1 MDALSTCLGT
11 YRPPALADFLR
22 SSARRP
28 PLPTIAALAF
38 ALVCAAGPA
47 DTVGDANATAFEKS
61 SARIPQQGPAMAL
74 TVAGLFSSAYQAVT
88 RGVEPSGR
96 GAYDP
101 LLSEPG
107 NVCTPAVAGRPLL
120 LQQLVLAQAATKS
133 ETKPFKPPPMQAAGG
148 EVPLYNNLGTMSFK
162 VGTRNAKAQAYF
174 DQGIRWA
181 FAFNHAEAQ
190 RAFQTAQK
198 LDPKLA
204 MAWWGEAL
212 VLGPNINAP
221 MTPEAAAP
229 AFAALTKAIELAPS
243 SPAKDRALIAALQ
256 KRYSADPKAER
267 AALDAAYADAMKA
280 VAEKYPGDDTV
291 LTLYA
296 ESVMDT
302 QAWDYWEA
310 GGAKPK
316 GRAGELLA
324 ALEKVLAR
332 NPDHPGAIHLYIHS
346 VEAST
351 KPDRALPHARRLA
364 ALMPGAGHVVHMPAH
379 IYYRV
384 GLYKESLEINK
395 RAMAVDEQYFKTS
408 PSDPMYKS
416 AYYPHNIHFVLVS
429 AQMGGDGPTAL
440 DAAAK
445 LDASLSDAVVAQFA
459 LLEPIK
465 AAPYLAHAIF
475 SAPEAIF
482 ALKVP
487 PKEQVVVSALAHYA
501 RALGFA
507 AKKDAAGAR
516 REIDA
521 IAAIEQQADFKPYAD
536 WAVPGKEIVQTARL
550 VATARLADATG
561 DLAGAAKAYEEA
573 IAIEDA
579 LAYMEPPY
587 WYYPI
592 RQSLG
597 SVYLRQG
604 KLDAAER
611 ALRDSLARVR
621 SNGWALAGLA
631 EVYKRKGDAKAE
643 AAARQAYTR
652 AWLGGAAP
660 DIARL

>member
-1 MDALSTCLGT
+1 MKKQ
-11 YRPPALADFLR
+11 FLR
-22 SSARRP
+22 TT
-28 PLPTIAALAF
+28 LHG
-38 ALVCAAGPA
+38 V
-47 DTVGDANATAFEKS
+47 
-61 SARIPQQGPAMAL
+61 AMAL
-74 TVAGLFSSAYQAVT
+74 ALAGLFGSASLVASS
-88 RGVEPSGR
+88 GVEPSGR
-96 GAYDP
+96 ATYDP
-101 LLSEPG
+101 LLDAQG
-107 NVCTPAVAGRPLL
+107 DVCAPAATGRPPL
-120 LQQLVLAQAATKS
+120 LQKLVLAQS
-133 ETKPFKPPPMQAAGG
+133 ETKPFKPQPMQAAGG
-148 EVPLYNNLGTMSFK
+148 DVPLYSNLGTLSFK

-174 DQGIRWA
+174 DQGMRWA

-190 RAFQTAQK
+190 RAFQAARK
-198 LDPKLA
+198 EDPKLA
-204 MAWWGEAL
+204 MAWWGEAF

-221 MTPEAAAP
+221 MMPEAVAP
-229 AFAALTKAIELAPS
+229 ALAALAKAVELAPGA
-243 SPAKDRALIAALQ
+243 PAKDRAMIAALE
-256 KRYSADPKAER
+256 KRYSADPKADR
-267 AALDAAYADAMKA
+267 AALDAAFADAMKS
-280 VAEKYPGDDTV
+280 VAAKYPGDDTIQV
-291 LTLYA
+291 LYA
-296 ESVMDT
+296 ESIMDT

-310 GGAKPK
+310 GATKPK
-316 GRAGELLA
+316 GRAAEMLA

-332 NPDHPGAIHLYIHS
+332 NPNHPGANHLYIHA

-364 ALMPGAGHVVHMPAH
+364 ALMPGAGHIVHMPAH
-379 IYYRV
+379 IYYRT
-384 GLYKESLEINK
+384 GLYKESLEVNK

-445 LDASLSDAVVAQFA
+445 LDASLPDAVIAQFA
-459 LLEPIK
+459 FLEPLK

-475 SAPEAIF
+475 SAPEAIL
-482 ALKVP
+482 ALKAP

-501 RALGFA
+501 RALAFA

-521 IAAIEQQADFKPYAD
+521 IAAIEQKADFKPYAD

-550 VATARLADATG
+550 VATARLADAQG

-573 IAIEDA
+573 VAIEDA
-579 LAYMEPPY
+579 LAYMEPSY

-604 KLDAAER
+604 KLDAAEK
-611 ALRDSLARVR
+611 ALRDSLVRVR
-621 SNGWALAGLA
+621 GNGWALAGLA
-631 EVYKRKGDAKAE
+631 ETYKRKGDAKAE
-643 AAARQAYTR
+643 KSARQAYAR

>member
-1 MDALSTCLGT
+1 MDALSTCIGARR
-11 YRPPALADFLR
+11 RPDPADFPR
-22 SSARRP
+22 TRTRRAR
-28 PLPTIAALAF
+28 LSTIAALAF
-38 ALVCAAGPA
+38 VLACAAGRA
-47 DTVGDANATAFEKS
+47 DTVTEWNVTAFERE
-61 SARIPQQGPAMAL
+61 SARIPLRGVAMAL
-74 TVAGLFSSAYQAVT
+74 AGLFSSADLMVS

-96 GAYDP
+96 ETYDP

-107 NVCTPAVAGRPLL
+107 NVCAPAVAGRPPL
-120 LQQLVLAQAATKS
+120 LQNLILAQG
-133 ETKPFKPPPMQAAGG
+133 ETKPFKPQPMQAAGG
-148 EVPLYNNLGTMSFK
+148 EVPLYDNLGTLSFK

-190 RAFQTAQK
+190 RAFQAAQK
-198 LDPKLA
+198 ADPKLA

-221 MTPEAAAP
+221 MMPEAVAP
-229 AFAALTKAIELAPS
+229 ALAALAKAVELAPS
-243 SPAKDRALIAALQ
+243 APAKDRALIAALQ

-267 AALDAAYADAMKA
+267 AALDAAFADAMKS

-296 ESVMDT
+296 ESLMDT
-302 QAWDYWEA
+302 QPWDYWEA
-310 GGAKPK
+310 AGTKPK
-316 GRAGELLA
+316 GRAAELLA

-332 NPDHPGAIHLYIHS
+332 NPDHPGANHLYIHA

-351 KPDRALPHARRLA
+351 KPDRALPHAQRLA
-364 ALMPGAGHVVHMPAH
+364 ALMPGAGHIVHMPAH

-384 GLYKESLEINK
+384 GLYKEALEINK
-395 RAMAVDEQYFKTS
+395 RAMAVDEQYFSTS

-429 AQMGGDGPTAL
+429 AQMGGDGPTAM
-440 DAAAK
+440 DAAGK
-445 LDASLSDAVVAQFA
+445 LDASLSDTVIAQFA
-459 LLEPIK
+459 VLEPIK
-465 AAPYLAHAIF
+465 AAPYLAHALF
-475 SAPEAIF
+475 SAPEAIL
-482 ALKVP
+482 AMKAP
-487 PKEQVVVSALAHYA
+487 PKEQVLVSALAHYA
-501 RALGFA
+501 RALAFA
-507 AKKDAAGAR
+507 AKKDATGAQ

-521 IAAIEQQADFKPYAD
+521 IAAIEQKADFKPYTD

-550 VATARLADATG
+550 VASARLADAQG
-561 DLAGAAKAYEEA
+561 DLPGAAKAYEEA
-573 IAIEDA
+573 IAVEDA
-579 LAYMEPPY
+579 LSYMEPPY

-604 KLDAAER
+604 KLNAAEK
-611 ALRDSLARVR
+611 ALRDSLGRVR
-621 SNGWALAGLA
+621 GNGWALAGLA
-631 EVYKRKGDAKAE
+631 EVYKRKGDTKAE
-643 AAARQAYTR
+643 ASARQAYTR

>member
-1 MDALSTCLGT
+1 MRKHLPRAW
-11 YRPPALADFLR
+11 ALAGLFG
-22 SSARRP
+22 SASLMAGSGVEP
-28 PLPTIAALAF
+28 
-38 ALVCAAGPA
+38 AAGP
-47 DTVGDANATAFEKS
+47 T
-61 SARIPQQGPAMAL
+61 
-74 TVAGLFSSAYQAVT
+74 
-88 RGVEPSGR
+88 
-96 GAYDP
+96 YDP
-101 LLSEPG
+101 LLDAPG
-107 NVCTPAVAGRPLL
+107 NVCAPAAAGRPPL
-120 LQQLVLAQAATKS
+120 LQKQLLAQG
-133 ETKPFKPPPMQAAGG
+133 ETKPFRPQPMQAAAGD
-148 EVPLYNNLGTMSFK
+148 VPLYDNLGKLSFK
-162 VGTRNAKAQAYF
+162 VGTRNARAQAYF

-190 RAFQTAQK
+190 RAFQAARK
-198 LDPKLA
+198 EDPSLA

-221 MTPEAAAP
+221 MMPEAVAP
-229 AFAALTKAIELAPS
+229 ALAALAKAVELAS
-243 SPAKDRALIAALQ
+243 GAPAKDRAMIAALEM
-256 KRYSADPKAER
+256 RYSADPKTER
-267 AALDAAYADAMKA
+267 AALDAAFADAMKS
-280 VAEKYPGDDTV
+280 VAARYPGDDTI
-291 LTLYA
+291 LALYA
-296 ESVMDT
+296 ESIMDT
-302 QAWDYWEA
+302 QPWDYWEA
-310 GGAKPK
+310 GGARPK
-316 GRAGELLA
+316 GRAAEMLA
-324 ALEKVLAR
+324 VLERVLAR
-332 NPDHPGAIHLYIHS
+332 NPDHPGAIHLYIHA

-351 KPDRALPHARRLA
+351 RPERALPHARRLA

-384 GLYKESLEINK
+384 GLYRESLEVNK

-408 PSDPMYKS
+408 PSDPLYKS

-440 DAAAK
+440 DAATK
-445 LDASLSDAVVAQFA
+445 LDAAVPDAVVAQFA
-459 LLEPIK
+459 VLEPIK
-465 AAPYLAHAIF
+465 AAPYLAHALF
-475 SAPEAIF
+475 SAPEAIL
-482 ALKVP
+482 ALKAP
-487 PKEQVVVSALAHYA
+487 PKEQVLVSALAHYA

-521 IAAIEQQADFKPYAD
+521 IAAIEQKADFKPYAD

-550 VATARLADATG
+550 VATARLADALG
-561 DLAGAAKAYEEA
+561 DLAGAARAYEEA
-573 IAIEDA
+573 VAIEDA

-587 WYYPI
+587 WYYPV

-604 KLDAAER
+604 RLDAAET

-621 SNGWALAGLA
+621 GNGWALAGLA

-643 AAARQAYTR
+643 ASARRAYTR

>member
-1 MDALSTCLGT
+1 MDSLPRCNGSRRRPSPTDSPHARASGPRLSTI
-11 YRPPALADFLR
+11 ALALM
-22 SSARRP
+22 
-28 PLPTIAALAF
+28 
-38 ALVCAAGPA
+38 LVC
-47 DTVGDANATAFEKS
+47 
-61 SARIPQQGPAMAL
+61 PAM
-74 TVAGLFSSAYQAVT
+74 SS
-88 RGVEPSGR
+88 RGVEPSGNES
-96 GAYDP
+96 YDP

-107 NVCTPAVAGRPLL
+107 NVCTPAVAGRPPLL
-120 LQQLVLAQAATKS
+120 AQLVLAQT
-133 ETKPFKPPPMQAAGG
+133 ETKPFKPQPMQAAGG
-148 EVPLYNNLGTMSFK
+148 EVPLYGNLGTLSFK
-162 VGTRNAKAQAYF
+162 VGTRDAKAQAYF
-174 DQGIRWA
+174 DQGIRLA

-190 RAFQTAQK
+190 RAFQAAQK
-198 LDPKLA
+198 ADPKLA

-221 MTPEAAAP
+221 MMPEAVAP
-229 AFAALTKAIELAPS
+229 ALAALAKAVELAPAA
-243 SPAKDRALIAALQ
+243 PAKDRALIAALQ

-267 AALDAAYADAMKA
+267 PVLDAAFANEMKA
-280 VAEKYPGDDTV
+280 VAAKYPSDDTI

-302 QAWDYWEA
+302 QPWDYWEA
-310 GGAKPK
+310 AGAKPK
-316 GRAGELLA
+316 GRAAELLA

-332 NPDHPGAIHLYIHS
+332 NPRHPGAIHLYIHA

-364 ALMPGAGHVVHMPAH
+364 ELMPGAGHIVHMPAH
-379 IYYRV
+379 IYYRL
-384 GLYKESLEINK
+384 GLYKESLDINK
-395 RAMAVDEQYFKTS
+395 RAMAVDEKYFGTS

-429 AQMGGDGPTAL
+429 AQMGGDGPTAIE
-440 DAAAK
+440 AAGK
-445 LDASLSDAVVAQFA
+445 LDASIPDAVVGQFS
-459 LLEPIK
+459 LLEPLK
-465 AAPYLAHAIF
+465 AAPYLAHALF
-475 SAPEAIF
+475 SASDAIL
-482 ALKVP
+482 ALKAP
-487 PKEQVVVSALAHYA
+487 PKEQVLVSALAHYA
-501 RALGFA
+501 RALASA
-507 AKKDAAGAR
+507 AKKDASGAQ

-521 IAAIEQQADFKPYAD
+521 IAAIEQKADFKPYTD
-536 WAVPGKEIVQTARL
+536 WGVPGKEIVRTARL
-550 VATARLADATG
+550 VASARLADAQG

-573 IAIEDA
+573 ITVEDT

-604 KLDAAER
+604 KLDEAEQ

-643 AAARQAYTR
+643 AMARKAYGR

-660 DIARL
+660 DVARL

>member
-1 MDALSTCLGT
+1 M
-11 YRPPALADFLR
+11 ALA
-22 SSARRP
+22 A
-28 PLPTIAALAF
+28 
-38 ALVCAAGPA
+38 
-47 DTVGDANATAFEKS
+47 
-61 SARIPQQGPAMAL
+61 
-74 TVAGLFSSAYQAVT
+74 AGLFSSSDLLA
-88 RGVEPSGR
+88 RRSG
-96 GAYDP
+96 GEVYDP
-101 LLSEPG
+101 LLSDPG
-107 NVCTPAVAGRPLL
+107 GVCGPAVAGRPPLL
-120 LQQLVLAQAATKS
+120 RNLVLAQT
-133 ETKPFKPPPMQAAGG
+133 ETRPFQPQPMQAAGG
-148 EVPLYNNLGTMSFK
+148 EVPLHGDLGTLSFK
-162 VGTRNAKAQAYF
+162 VGTRNAQAQAYF

-198 LDPKLA
+198 IDPKLA

-221 MTPEAAAP
+221 MMPEATAP
-229 AFAALTKAIELAPS
+229 AWAALARAVELAPGAS
-243 SPAKDRALIAALQ
+243 AKDRALIAALQ
-256 KRYSADPKAER
+256 KRYSADPAADR
-267 AALDAAYADAMKA
+267 AALDAAYADAMKS
-280 VAEKYPGDDTV
+280 VAAKYPDDDTI

-296 ESVMDT
+296 EAVMDT

-332 NPDHPGAIHLYIHS
+332 NPAHPGAIHLYIHA
-346 VEAST
+346 VEASA
-351 KPDRALPHARRLA
+351 KPERALPHARRLA
-364 ALMPGAGHVVHMPAH
+364 ALMPGAGHIVHMPAH
-379 IYYRV
+379 IYYRL
-384 GLYKESLEINK
+384 GLYRESLEVNK
-395 RAMAVDEQYFKTS
+395 RAIAVDEQYFKTS

-429 AQMGGDGPTAL
+429 AQMGGDGPTAIE
-440 DAAAK
+440 AARK
-445 LDASLSDAVVAQFA
+445 LDATLSDEVIAQFA
-459 LLEPIK
+459 VLEPIK
-465 AAPYLAHAIF
+465 GAPYLAHALF
-475 SAPEAIF
+475 SAPETIL
-482 ALKVP
+482 ALKAP
-487 PKEQVVVSALAHYA
+487 PKEQVLVSALAHYA
-501 RALGFA
+501 RALAFA
-507 AKKDAAGAR
+507 ANKDATSAQ

-521 IAAIEQQADFKPYAD
+521 VAAMEQTADFKPYAD

-550 VATARLADATG
+550 VAGARLAEAQ
-561 DLAGAAKAYEEA
+561 GALPAAARAYEEA
-573 IAIEDA
+573 IAIEDT

-597 SVYLRQG
+597 AVYLRQG
-604 KLDAAER
+604 KLDAAEK

-643 AAARQAYTR
+643 ATARQAYAR

-660 DIARL
+660 DINRL

>member
-1 MDALSTCLGT
+1 MSLAL
-11 YRPPALADFLR
+11 
-22 SSARRP
+22 
-28 PLPTIAALAF
+28 
-38 ALVCAAGPA
+38 
-47 DTVGDANATAFEKS
+47 
-61 SARIPQQGPAMAL
+61 
-74 TVAGLFSSAYQAVT
+74 AGLFGAASLMAAS
-88 RGVEPSGR
+88 GVEPSGR
-96 GAYDP
+96 AIYDP
-101 LLSEPG
+101 LFDAQG
-107 NVCTPAVAGRPLL
+107 NVCAPAAAGRPPL
-120 LQQLVLAQAATKS
+120 LQKLILAQG
-133 ETKPFKPPPMQAAGG
+133 ETKPFKPQPMQAAGG
-148 EVPLYNNLGTMSFK
+148 DVPLYGNLGTLSFK
-162 VGTRNAKAQAYF
+162 VGTRNARAQAYF
-174 DQGIRWA
+174 DQGMRWA
-181 FAFNHAEAQ
+181 FGFNHAEAQ
-190 RAFQTAQK
+190 RAFQAARK
-198 LDPKLA
+198 EDPKLA
-204 MAWWGEAL
+204 MAWWGEAF

-221 MTPEAAAP
+221 MMPEAVAP
-229 AFAALTKAIELAPS
+229 AVAALAKAVELAPGA
-243 SPAKDRALIAALQ
+243 PAKDRAMIAALE

-267 AALDAAYADAMKA
+267 PALDAAFADAMKS
-280 VAEKYPGDDTV
+280 VAARYPGDDTI
-291 LTLYA
+291 LALYA
-296 ESVMDT
+296 ESIMDT
-302 QAWDYWEA
+302 QPWDYWEA

-316 GRAGELLA
+316 GRAAEMLA
-324 ALEKVLAR
+324 VLERVYAR
-332 NPDHPGAIHLYIHS
+332 NPHHPGALHLYIHA

-351 KPDRALPHARRLA
+351 KPERALPHARRLA
-364 ALMPGAGHVVHMPAH
+364 ALMPGAGHIVHMPAH
-379 IYYRV
+379 IFYRV
-384 GLYKESLEINK
+384 GQYKESLEVNK

-445 LDASLSDAVVAQFA
+445 LDASLPDAVIAQFA
-459 LLEPIK
+459 FLEPIK

-475 SAPEAIF
+475 STPEAIL
-482 ALKVP
+482 ALKAP

-516 REIDA
+516 QEIDA
-521 IAAIEQQADFKPYAD
+521 IAAIEQKADFKPYTD

-550 VATARLADATG
+550 VATARLADAQG

-573 IAIEDA
+573 VAIEDA

-587 WYYPI
+587 WYYPV

-621 SNGWALAGLA
+621 GNGWALAGLA
-631 EVYKRKGDAKAE
+631 EVYKRKGDAQAE
-643 AAARQAYTR
+643 KSARQAYAR

>member
-1 MDALSTCLGT
+1 MA
-11 YRPPALADFLR
+11 RPLAH
-22 SSARRP
+22 SSAASASKWR
-28 PLPTIAALAF
+28 
-38 ALVCAAGPA
+38 
-47 DTVGDANATAFEKS
+47 
-61 SARIPQQGPAMAL
+61 SARTPLRGVAMAMAL
-74 TVAGLFSSAYQAVT
+74 AGLLSSSDLMA
-88 RGVEPSGR
+88 GR
-96 GAYDP
+96 GAEPPGSAAYDP

-107 NVCTPAVAGRPLL
+107 NVCAPAVAGRPPL
-120 LQQLVLAQAATKS
+120 LQKLVLAQA
-133 ETKPFKPPPMQAAGG
+133 ETRPFQPQPMQAAGG
-148 EVPLYNNLGTMSFK
+148 EVPLYDNLGKLSFK
-162 VGTRNAKAQAYF
+162 VGTRDAKAQAYF

-190 RAFQTAQK
+190 RAFQMAQK

-221 MTPEAAAP
+221 MMPEAAAP
-229 AFAALTKAIELAPS
+229 ALAAVAKAVELAPGA
-243 SPAKDRALIAALQ
+243 PAKDRALIAALQ

-280 VAEKYPGDDTV
+280 VAAKYPDDDTI

-302 QAWDYWEA
+302 QPWDYWEA

-316 GRAGELLA
+316 GRAADLIA

-332 NPDHPGAIHLYIHS
+332 NPGHPGAIHLYIHT

-351 KPDRALPHARRLA
+351 KPERALLHARKLA
-364 ALMPGAGHVVHMPAH
+364 DLMPGAGHIVHMPAH
-379 IYYRV
+379 IYYRI
-384 GLYKESLEINK
+384 GLYRESLEINK

-408 PSDPMYKS
+408 PSDPMYRS

-429 AQMGGDGPTAL
+429 AQMGGDGPTAI

-445 LDASLSDAVVAQFA
+445 LDASLPDAVIAQFA
-459 LLEPIK
+459 VLEPIK
-465 AAPYLAHAIF
+465 AAPYLAHALF
-475 SAPEAIF
+475 STPEVIL
-482 ALKVP
+482 ALKAP
-487 PKEQVVVSALAHYA
+487 PKEQVLVSALAHYA
-501 RALGFA
+501 RALAFA
-507 AKKDAAGAR
+507 ARKDTAGAQ

-521 IAAIEQQADFKPYAD
+521 ITAIEQKADFKPYIE

-550 VATARLADATG
+550 VASARLADAQG
-561 DLAGAAKAYEEA
+561 DLSAAAKAYEEA
-573 IAIEDA
+573 IEVEDS

-604 KLDAAER
+604 KLDAAEK

-621 SNGWALAGLA
+621 GNGWALAGLA
-631 EVYKRKGDAKAE
+631 EVYKRKGDSKSE
-643 AAARQAYTR
+643 SLARQAYAR
-652 AWLGGAAP
+652 AWLGDAAP
-660 DIARL
+660 DISRL